1 MTVGNQSRSDS
12 EPRQAATAKVPAAI
26 VVTTPNQM
34 PIPPPSGVGTTCDL
48 WPPGRSSN
56 PNRRACRR
64 IGNMTKP
71 ETKQAGIA
79 VTAASQMPT
88 HGSDN
93 DKTPPL
99 SG

>member
-1 MTVGNQSRSDS
+1 
-12 EPRQAATAKVPAAI
+12 
-26 VVTTPNQM
+26 
-34 PIPPPSGVGTTCDL
+34 
-48 WPPGRSSN
+48 
-56 PNRRACRR
+56 
-64 IGNMTKP
+64 MTKP